1 MAESTALKGMS
12 LDDKL
17 TYILDLS
24 YEALAEVGYNKI
36 TMEMVAEK
44 VGVSKGTI
52 SYYFKNKE
60 ELIAKTLTYLADTLF
75 SDVMA
80 GTAESSYPKQKLI
93 NYVESS
99 WRHYWNN
106 KRHPEVYKV
115 YYDLWFHGFYN
126 KRLQGVAN
134 EIKKNF
140 QSGIRNFI
148 AEIYD
153 NDILKKERLDIKAI
167 MVAAA
172 IDGAA
177 RLVLSGLTNFAP
189 EDLLQELKETVLKI
203 VD

>member
-44 VGVSKGTI
+44 AGVSKGTI

-75 SDVMA
+75 SDIMA

-126 KRLQGVAN
+126 KRLQGITN
-134 EIKKNF
+134 EIEKDH
-140 QSGIRNFI
+140 QSEIRNFI

-153 NDILKKERLDIKAI
+153 NDIVKNEKLYIKAI
-167 MVAAA
+167 MVTAAL
-172 IDGAA
+172 DGAA